1 MAGPPATGG
10 GTASGRGGRLPSS
23 SGTASSPVAVASYM
37 PAAGLKTAI
46 RTWDIALAELRAY
59 AAYVEHSP
67 RVVVSRL
74 MSPLPRTSAPGIVP
88 APPAFSQQRGQ
99 AGEAPPGPRK
109 RLGAR
114 IHRGRGRGLDK
125 RLAAGS
131 ADAPGWPRR

>member
-74 MSPLPRTSAPGIVP
+74 MSPPPSPDVGPRH
-88 APPAFSQQRGQ
+88 R
-99 AGEAPPGPRK
+99 PGPAG
-109 RLGAR
+109 LFPAAR
-114 IHRGRGRGLDK
+114 PSR
-125 RLAAGS
+125 
-131 ADAPGWPRR
+131 